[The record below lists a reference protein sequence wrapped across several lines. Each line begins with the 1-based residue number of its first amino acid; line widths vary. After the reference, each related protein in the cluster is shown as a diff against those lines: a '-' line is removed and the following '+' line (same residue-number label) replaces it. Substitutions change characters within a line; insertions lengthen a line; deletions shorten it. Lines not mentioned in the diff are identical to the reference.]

1 MYHKTSKQTQ
11 NRLQEIFDTFNFT
24 YDNIYN
30 IADVKTKRRVN
41 VYIEE
46 WKDKRLL
53 KGYFGMLA
61 NNIYQRNRVKNSEIL
76 ELLIYGAYIEEQD
89 KLQETELNI
98 FKDVA
103 NYYYIDGQKEVNKTL
118 TKKKKVSVIPDAIFL
133 ALLDMAN
140 AKGYIWSQYIEVI
153 TKYNAEQI
161 YRQAL
166 INIQQQKQPDI
177 TNDIYQNIITR
188 QGNSKLNINGD
199 KISGDVDLTLI
210 GINNQA
216 KMQGIY
222 SFDDKA
228 KVRFCGINDE
238 KQTDM
243 CKSLDNQ
250 EFYIHDW
257 NEFWRYSKSND
268 SIVKYRCYG
277 LVLGL
282 NLPPINDGFHWCRS
296 YIVYLPTNTEIDLD
310 KKYSIFDSKLEKEV
324 KSNYN
329 IRKAKLKGIDRK
341 VLINILDN
349 MKQVYSDFPQIKGKI
364 KQIEVIEHPN
374 GGMNIEPDL
383 KDGKYIIQINRNFFN
398 NENTIQ
404 KQYEK
409 TTKIGF
415 HPKGTTYKDMGIHE
429 LGHSITFE
437 IIKSK
442 YKDEK
447 AIAFDWNNDITAKEI
462 VNQAFTNLGVNNKST
477 KKMLRNNISI
487 YARKQYS
494 ETIGEAFADYYS
506 NKNKANILS
515 KEIVKTMKGMIVND
529 T

>member
-1 MYHKTSKQTQ
+1 
-11 NRLQEIFDTFNFT
+11 
-24 YDNIYN
+24 
-30 IADVKTKRRVN
+30 
-41 VYIEE
+41 
-46 WKDKRLL
+46 
-53 KGYFGMLA
+53 
-61 NNIYQRNRVKNSEIL
+61 
-76 ELLIYGAYIEEQD
+76 
-89 KLQETELNI
+89 
-98 FKDVA
+98 
-103 NYYYIDGQKEVNKTL
+103 
-118 TKKKKVSVIPDAIFL
+118 
-133 ALLDMAN
+133 
-140 AKGYIWSQYIEVI
+140 
-153 TKYNAEQI
+153 
-161 YRQAL
+161 
-166 INIQQQKQPDI
+166 
-177 TNDIYQNIITR
+177 
-188 QGNSKLNINGD
+188 
-199 KISGDVDLTLI
+199 
-210 GINNQA
+210 
-216 KMQGIY
+216 
-222 SFDDKA
+222 
-228 KVRFCGINDE
+228 
-238 KQTDM
+238 
-243 CKSLDNQ
+243 
-250 EFYIHDW
+250 
-257 NEFWRYSKSND
+257 
-268 SIVKYRCYG
+268 
-277 LVLGL
+277 
-282 NLPPINDGFHWCRS
+282 
-296 YIVYLPTNTEIDLD
+296 
-310 KKYSIFDSKLEKEV
+310 
-324 KSNYN
+324 
-329 IRKAKLKGIDRK
+329 
-341 VLINILDN
+341 